1 MTRIMIDGDACPD
14 KQGIME
20 IAKEL
25 GCKVVLFMDYA
36 HENTLEECE
45 VIYCEVGNDSVDLQI
60 MDNVKPH
67 DIVITQ
73 DYGLAGLV
81 LAKKARVLHISGK
94 IISEENIQ
102 TLLMTRYVSAKQRKA
117 GHRTKG
123 PSKRTKEDSIFFLQQ
138 LKKLLLEK

>member
-1 MTRIMIDGDACPD
+1 MTRILIDGDACPN

-25 GCKVVLFMDYA
+25 DSKVILFMDYA
-36 HENTLEECE
+36 HENTIEECE
-45 VIYCEVGNDSVDLQI
+45 VIYCEVGNDSVDLEI
-60 MDNVKPH
+60 MKKVKPH

-123 PSKRTKEDSIFFLQQ
+123 PSKRTKEDTIFFLQQ
-138 LKKLLLEK
+138 LKTLLLEE